1 MHFSRF
7 FRTFAVENEEKCT
20 EYHHDSDCAGGPNG
34 VQRRQGTTAA
44 TAGTA
49 GAVRHLG
56 MTPKRLISSD

>member
-49 GAVRHLG
+49 LPVG
-56 MTPKRLISSD
+56 TDT